1 MVAQKAPGTESEAH
15 EEGETREPKGSRVE
29 IGPEFA
35 FDAFIVNIAGTN
47 NHRFLKCIMSV
58 EFDDK
63 AGVAEAAATRS
74 IAGRIVAS
82 EASAPEIDLAARSRI
97 GSGGASMLVSK
108 DPLMYPLIRY
118 LSRYCPP
125 EVANAIL
132 ARTMYLRDS
141 PELSIPLRKAD
152 CASKTRAA
160 PTAEPRKSDRG
171 ISLCLANIRTT

>member
-1 MVAQKAPGTESEAH
+1 
-15 EEGETREPKGSRVE
+15 
-29 IGPEFA
+29 
-35 FDAFIVNIAGTN
+35 
-47 NHRFLKCIMSV
+47 
-58 EFDDK
+58 
-63 AGVAEAAATRS
+63 
-74 IAGRIVAS
+74 
-82 EASAPEIDLAARSRI
+82 
-97 GSGGASMLVSK
+97 MLVSK

-125 EVANAIL
+125 EAANAIL

-171 ISLCLANIRTT
+171 ISLCLANIRTTSGHEGPRSAAAKLLLRGRLDALIPHHLPCLYRHQPISALQVIAPVADNEDGCPLRTHLPEKSKRPRQILEIQGLCSLI